1 MALADLV
8 MGDLVD
14 ALIQERLLG
23 FGEATPAGPDGW
35 CCVPIRDG
43 DDVVRVRLRAGG
55 RLQRHRFCGG
65 PVLHGSR
72 ELAPDELLRLI
83 AGTEHPARERIAG
96 DVRTAVEHAGVTLA
110 ARHGLAPRPGDLLAG
125 ERLAATRG
133 RPFHPTA
140 RAAAGWSAGEL
151 AEYGPMRR
159 EPLGLDWVAV
169 CRERLRFGAGTGAD
183 RLADLLLDADDRERL
198 AAAANGL
205 GDGFCLLPVHPWQ
218 LEHVLPRAFGPE
230 LDAGVVRPVAR
241 AVGRFHPTAS
251 LRTLGAAPARERHVK
266 LPLGIATLG
275 AARLL
280 PPRYLDNGER
290 AERLMR
296 ALLHRDPLL
305 RRRVSLCDERAWCGW
320 AGDEFGERPGQLAA
334 QLRTYPAGVLD
345 EPGTLALTMA
355 ALAAHEWETLGPAI
369 GAGLDPVAFFG
380 ALAAAFAEV
389 GLRFLCYGVLPELHG
404 QNVVVTLRDGLPERF
419 VLRDHDTLRLHP
431 AWMAA
436 AGVPDPGYRIKP
448 GAAQS
453 LRLDR
458 PETLV
463 GYLQTLGFQV
473 NLHGIADAL
482 GRHYGIDEAVFWARL
497 RGALERCLDELDLP
511 AHVEA
516 VVRRRLLDAPAWPTR
531 QVLGPLLAQG
541 SSTEVSMPATTGHV
555 RNPLL
560 AALDAGE
567 VARRAGRRR
576 LLNAFLREAGID
588 VRQAGPLRI
597 ALTATG
603 CSLIAD
609 IRHRSAFGHHDY
621 GETLVLERSDGRRVP
636 LEHDAFVDALLTEL
650 DAVCA
655 AGGGAGPGPGRKA
668 ELATQIAN
676 SIARTARYVERGRP
690 PAPSGA
696 AHALT
701 RHAEQSLLFGHPFHP
716 TPKSAEGFD
725 DADLARYAPELGA
738 SFHLHYFAVAE
749 RLVVERRVAPGAWLP
764 DELAGAAP
772 VGHVLLPAHPWQARH
787 LLALPAVG
795 ALLAAGDMVALGPC
809 GPRVYATSSVRT
821 VCAPGFETAWKLP
834 LHVRITNFVRTNP
847 VEHVRRAT
855 DASALVAALGGGRPR
870 DGFGVLL
877 ETGFRTLDPAV
888 VGEELAADVAVLFRQ
903 HPFAPAGPAP
913 RVLAGLL
920 EEGPDAEPPELVR
933 CAREAGDVSEWL
945 GRFLD
950 ISLRPLLTLFARDGL
965 SLEAH
970 VQNTL
975 LCTEGGWP
983 AAFWVRDMEG
993 ASASRQRL
1001 ARNGTLAALPAGSPV
1016 LYDEAEAWLRLR
1028 YHAVT
1033 NQLGHV
1039 VSVLGRHTEAGEE
1052 RLWAVARDAV
1062 AGWRDAEPYATELR
1076 SAPSLPAKA
1085 NLSSRFAGR
1094 SERPLYVDVAN
1105 PMRGAVVHD
1114 GRTRPT
1120 GADRADVRA
1129 GAAQAAAPAARIA
1142 AL

>member
-1 MALADLV
+1 MA
-8 MGDLVD
+8 DLVD
-14 ALIQERLLG
+14 ALIQERLFG
-23 FGEATPAGPDGW
+23 FGDAAPCTPGAEAGW
-35 CCVPIRDG
+35 YCVPIGEG
-43 DDVVRVRLRAGG
+43 DDVVRVRLRECGSG
-55 RLQRHRFCGG
+55 LQRHRFARG
-65 PVLHGSR
+65 PVLHGAR

-83 AGTEHPARERIAG
+83 TGAESPAAQRIAD
-96 DVRTAVEHAGVTLA
+96 DVRTAVEHAELTLA

-151 AEYGPMRR
+151 AQYGPMRCA
-159 EPLGLDWVAV
+159 PFGLDWVAV
-169 CRERLRFGAGTGAD
+169 RRERLRFGGGSGAD

-198 AAAANGL
+198 AAAAAGL

-218 LEHVLPRAFGPE
+218 HDHVLPRAFGPE

-251 LRTLGAAPARERHVK
+251 LRTLSSPARERHVK

-296 ALLHRDPLL
+296 GLLDRDPLL
-305 RRRVSLCDERAWCGW
+305 RRRVSLCDEQAWCGW
-320 AGDEFGERPGQLAA
+320 AGDEFGQRPGQLAA

-345 EPGTLALTMA
+345 DSETIAIAMA
-355 ALAAHEWETLGPAI
+355 ALAAHEWGTLGPAI

-389 GLRFLCYGVLPELHG
+389 GLRFLRYGVLPELHG

-436 AGVPDPGYRIKP
+436 ADVPDPGYRIKP

-458 PETLV
+458 AEALV

-482 GRHYGIDEAVFWARL
+482 GRHYGIDDAVFWEQL
-497 RGALERCLDELDLP
+497 RGALAGCLDELDLP

-541 SSTEVSMPATTGHV
+541 SSTGVSMPAATGHV

-560 AALDAGE
+560 APLDAGDI
-567 VARRAGRRR
+567 ARRAGRQR

-588 VRQAGPLRI
+588 IRQAGPLRI
-597 ALTATG
+597 ALTATR
-603 CSLIAD
+603 STLIVD
-609 IRHRSAFGHHDY
+609 VRCRSAFGHHDY
-621 GETLVLERSDGRRVP
+621 GETLVLERCDGRRVA
-636 LEHDAFVDALLTEL
+636 LDHDAFVDALLTEL

-655 AGGGAGPGPGRKA
+655 GDRAGGGEPGRKA

-676 SIARTARYVERGRP
+676 SIARTTRYVRRSRS
-690 PAPSGA
+690 PAPSGD

-701 RHAEQSLLFGHPFHP
+701 RHAEQSLLLGHPFHP

-738 SFHLHYFAVAE
+738 SFVLHYFAVAE

-764 DELAGAAP
+764 AEVAGAAP
-772 VGHVLLPAHPWQARH
+772 EGHVLLPAHPWQARH
-787 LLALPAVG
+787 LLVLPAVG
-795 ALLAAGDMVALGPC
+795 ALVAAGDMVALGPR

-821 VCAPGFETAWKLP
+821 VCAPGCETAWKLP

-847 VEHVRRAT
+847 IEHVRRAT
-855 DASALVAALGGGRPR
+855 DASALVAALAGAWPR

-888 VGEELAADVAVLFRQ
+888 VGEDLAADVAVLFRQ
-903 HPFAPAGPAP
+903 HPFAPTGPAP

-920 EEGPDAEPPELVR
+920 EDGPDGEPPELVR
-933 CAREAGDVSEWL
+933 CVREAGDVSEWL
-945 GRFLD
+945 RRFLD

-970 VQNTL
+970 VQNAL
-975 LCTEGGWP
+975 LCTDGGWP
-983 AAFWVRDMEG
+983 VAFWVRDMEG

-1001 ARNGTLAALPAGSPV
+1001 GRNGTLAALPAGSPV

-1039 VSVLGRHTEAGEE
+1039 VSVLGRHTQAGEE

-1062 AGWRDAEPYATELR
+1062 AGWRDAEPYATELL

-1085 NLSSRFAGR
+1085 NLMSRFTGR

-1120 GADRADVRA
+1120 GADRADLRD

>member
-1 MALADLV
+1 MAADLV

-14 ALIQERLLG
+14 ALIQERLFG
-23 FGEATPAGPDGW
+23 FGDATPCGPDGW
-35 CCVPIRDG
+35 CCVPIGDGDG

-55 RLQRHRFCGG
+55 RLQRHRFRGG

-72 ELAPDELLRLI
+72 ELAADELLRLV
-83 AGTEHPARERIAG
+83 AGAELPATERIAH
-96 DVRTAVEHAGVTLA
+96 DVRTAVAHAEATLT
-110 ARHGLAPRPGDLLAG
+110 ARHGLTPRPGDLLAG

-140 RAAAGWSAGEL
+140 RAVAGWSAGEL

-169 CRERLRFGAGTGAD
+169 RRERLRFGAGTGAD
-183 RLADLLLDADDRERL
+183 RLADLLLGADDRARL
-198 AAAANGL
+198 AAATAGL

-218 LEHVLPRAFGPE
+218 REHVLPRAFGPE

-241 AVGRFHPTAS
+241 GVGRFHPTAS
-251 LRTLGAAPARERHVK
+251 LRTLSSPARELHVK
-266 LPLGIATLG
+266 LPLGIVTLG

-280 PPRYLDNGER
+280 PPRHLDNGER

-296 ALLHRDPLL
+296 ALLDRDPLL
-305 RRRVSLCDERAWCGW
+305 RQRVSLCDEQAWCGW
-320 AGDEFGERPGQLAA
+320 AGDEFGERPGQLTA

-345 EPGTLALTMA
+345 DSGTIAIPMA
-355 ALAAHEWETLGPAI
+355 ALAAHEWRTLGPAI

-389 GLRFLCYGVLPELHG
+389 GLGFLRYGVLPELHG
-404 QNVVVTLRDGLPERF
+404 QNVVVTLRDGQPDRF

-436 AGVPDPGYRIKP
+436 AGTPDPGYRITP

-458 PETLV
+458 AETLV

-473 NLHGIADAL
+473 NLYGIADAL
-482 GRHYGIDEAVFWARL
+482 GRHYGIDEAVFWEQL
-497 RGALERCLDELDLP
+497 RGALAGCLDELDLP

-516 VVRRRLLDAPAWPTR
+516 VVRTQLLDAPAWPTR

-541 SSTEVSMPATTGHV
+541 SSTGVSMPAATGHV

-560 AALDAGE
+560 APLHAGD
-567 VARRAGRRR
+567 VARGAGRQR
-576 LLNAFLREAGID
+576 LLNAFLRESGID
-588 VRQAGPLRI
+588 VARAGPLRI
-597 ALTATG
+597 PLTASRCT
-603 CSLIAD
+603 LIAEV
-609 IRHRSAFGHHDY
+609 RHRSAFGHHDY
-621 GETLVLERSDGRRVP
+621 GETLALERSDGRRVP
-636 LEHDAFVDALLTEL
+636 LEHEAFVDALLTEL

-655 AGGGAGPGPGRKA
+655 EDGGGRPGRQA

-676 SIARTARYVERGRP
+676 SIARTTRYVRRGRP
-690 PAPSGA
+690 PAPSGG

-701 RHAEQSLLFGHPFHP
+701 RHAEQSLLLGHPFHP

-738 SFHLHYFAVAE
+738 SFVLHYFAIAA

-764 DELAGAAP
+764 AELAAAAP
-772 VGHVLLPAHPWQARH
+772 AGFVLLPAHPWQARH
-787 LLALPAVG
+787 LLARPALG
-795 ALLAAGDMVALGPC
+795 ALVATGDVVALGPR

-821 VCAPGFETAWKLP
+821 VCAPGFGTAWKLP

-847 VEHVRRAT
+847 IEHVRRAT
-855 DASALVAALGGGRPR
+855 DASALVAALAGGSPR

-888 VGEELAADVAVLFRQ
+888 VGEDLAADVAVLFRQ
-903 HPFAPAGPAP
+903 HPFAANGAAP

-920 EEGPDAEPPELVR
+920 EAGPDGEPPELVR
-933 CAREAGDVSEWL
+933 CVREAGDVSEWL
-945 GRFLD
+945 RRFLD

-970 VQNTL
+970 VQNAL
-975 LCTEGGWP
+975 LCTDGGWP
-983 AAFWVRDMEG
+983 VAFWVRDMEG

-1001 ARNGTLAALPAGSPV
+1001 ARNGTLAVLPAGSPV

-1039 VSVLGRHTEAGEE
+1039 VSVLGRHTAAGEE

-1076 SAPSLPAKA
+1076 SAPALPAKA
-1085 NLSSRFAGR
+1085 NLMSRFARR

-1142 AL
+1142 VV